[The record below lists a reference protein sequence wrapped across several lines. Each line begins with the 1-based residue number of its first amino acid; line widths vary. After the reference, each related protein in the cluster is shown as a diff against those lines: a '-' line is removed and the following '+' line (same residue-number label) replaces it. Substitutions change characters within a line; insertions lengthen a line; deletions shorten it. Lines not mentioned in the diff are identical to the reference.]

1 MILTEHEQWEYRTK
15 KHAKFPV
22 YESLSMHET
31 HSAQGAT
38 SRSLGRETPQAVGL
52 WEIPHKSK
60 WALFQFE
67 WRGCTSSGSFQLWSL
82 RPVWYSSGSLW
93 EKIYP
98 VRDCL
103 HWWWRIESA
112 MLWAN
117 LTEARYENIKAIH
130 YLRIDTLVVSVCRCI
145 DRPKSISWGQC
156 KLGFFH
162 ET

>member
-1 MILTEHEQWEYRTK
+1 MVLTEHEQWEHRTK

-22 YESLSMHET
+22 YESLSMHQT
-31 HSAQGAT
+31 PSTQGAA
-38 SRSLGRETPQAVGL
+38 SRSLGWETPQAAGL
-52 WEIPHKSK
+52 REIPHKSK
-60 WALFQFE
+60 WTLFQFE
-67 WRGCTSSGSFQLWSL
+67 WRGCTSSGSFQLRSL
-82 RPVWYSSGSLW
+82 RPVWYSSGTHW

-103 HWWWRIESA
+103 HWGWGIESA

-117 LTEARYENIKAIH
+117 LTEARYENTKAIH

-145 DRPKSISWGQC
+145 DRPKSIIWGQC

-162 ET
+162 EA